1 MTKLYTH
8 CYHCNDVVRSSEDAA
23 GRRGVPEAAANGDTE
38 GPGSDPGGARGSAAL
53 TSACTAV
60 RRASQDESAAATATG
75 SGRRRGRRDCHG
87 RCCRRWISHLD
98 AENRCEVF

>member
-53 TSACTAV
+53 P
-60 RRASQDESAAATATG
+60 
-75 SGRRRGRRDCHG
+75 
-87 RCCRRWISHLD
+87 
-98 AENRCEVF
+98 